1 MAARPRTPRL
11 PRSLGSRGFA
21 LPIVM
26 LLAIVAGLT
35 ASVMLMRHAAQVRTV
50 QRQLDSYQTQHG
62 VRGIQ
67 EIVGMW
73 VSLNAGRDMEDI
85 VDPDGHA
92 LTIFPG
98 DGTRIEI
105 RIFQAS
111 GRLLDNLD
119 RVGSELRP
127 TLRDAARRLRD
138 DVRRDT
144 EYDRLTRAVGAP
156 QIAVQHARDE
166 VLEAVIAATA
176 GTGSVAGILGEIREG
191 LDDAD
196 ESSLTSNEIGR
207 IITEQDL
214 EPGPSAALAR
224 LLGVRDSLWELELR
238 VVGTGINITA
248 GEIARYRAMVTV
260 PEAGT
265 SMSIP
270 FLSWQEIT
278 DAEGNNR

>member
-1 MAARPRTPRL
+1 MPPGPARNPGR
-11 PRSLGSRGFA
+11 RSGPRGFA

-67 EIVGMW
+67 EIVGLW
-73 VSLNAGRDMEDI
+73 VSLNGGRDIEDI
-85 VDPDGHA
+85 TDPDGHV

-98 DGTRIEI
+98 DGTKIEI
-105 RIFQAS
+105 RMFQAS

-119 RVGSELRP
+119 SVGSEMRQ
-127 TLRDAARRLRD
+127 TLGDAVSRLRD

-144 EYDRLTRAVGAP
+144 EYEGLTRVVGAP
-156 QIAVQHARDE
+156 QVAVQHAEDE
-166 VLEAVIAATA
+166 VLEAVIAAAA
-176 GTGSVAGILGEIREG
+176 GPGSVAGILGEIRER
-191 LDDAD
+191 LEDSD
-196 ESSLTSNEIGR
+196 ESQITSNEIGQ
-207 IITEQDL
+207 IITEQGLD
-214 EPGPSAALAR
+214 PGPSAALAR
-224 LLGVRDSLWELELR
+224 LLGARDSLWEMELS

-265 SMSIP
+265 TMSIP

-278 DAEGNNR
+278 DAEGNSR